1 MRRQAVSL
9 FAIALAARL
18 LFLHATPDSAWAG
31 SALYKGDAALWLEWA
46 SALEQ
51 GRAFELGL
59 PLRPPGMA
67 YLVAAA
73 GSASLAG
80 VAWLKLLWCVLGAAV
95 VALFAAAARQSFG
108 ARVAWVSGLLCAFS
122 TGLLALSTSLNNE
135 TPYLVLV
142 GASFLFHPSLLAA
155 RRVWLFAPWAAL
167 HALACLIRVEHLAL
181 FLLLAGWLGLRWWRG
196 ESRPGARTL
205 AAAGVAAAIGFLV
218 PLAPWHLHAWR
229 AIARFNQGDP
239 ATGAAEREALAAV
252 ERALSGLRWEQS
264 ARLARDELPAFARR
278 QAALF
283 VAATVAYRGATV
295 VRGADFAVL
304 DEAFGCRPPPLPA
317 HPFVAL
323 YGPLSFA
330 LAHHPRAGAGFS
342 RAALNEPPPLAGG
355 AARYPPALV
364 AGLPP
369 PNLALVYPPHACL
382 VADGYRHGWGSIRAR
397 PAAALGRAGEALH
410 HFWAGA
416 ALGFTGSG
424 LPLGLAGARA
434 PVDLVVPDPRPVVTL
449 WRLAWLALCVLGVAA
464 ARERDAL
471 APWLLLLASKL
482 LVTVLFFGYARQG
495 AACIPALAPL
505 AALAIDRWLLVPA
518 ASRWARVPR
527 FAATLLVL
535 LALGMEAER
544 SLDPPVLRLDGSP
557 INSHDPLAAEDHA
570 AHQLTVEGSPSR

>member
-1 MRRQAVSL
+1 MRRQALSL

-46 SALEQ
+46 AALEQ
-51 GRAFELGL
+51 GRPFELGL

-67 YLVAAA
+67 YLVAAL
-73 GSASLAG
+73 GSGSLAG
-80 VAWLKLLWCVLGAAV
+80 VAWLKLLGCVLGAAV

-135 TPYLVLV
+135 TPYLALA
-142 GASFLFHPSLLAA
+142 GASFLFHPALLAA
-155 RRVWLFAPWAAL
+155 RRAWLFAPWAAI
-167 HALACLIRVEHLAL
+167 HALACLIRVEHLLL
-181 FLLLAGWLGLRWWRG
+181 FLLLAGWLALRWWHA
-196 ESRPGARTL
+196 ESRPGTRAL
-205 AAAGVAAAIGFLV
+205 AAVAAAAAIGFLA
-218 PLAPWHLHAWR
+218 PLVPWHLHAWR
-229 AIARFNQGDP
+229 AIARFNEGDS
-239 ATGAAEREALAAV
+239 AAGAAELQAVADVENALAGV
-252 ERALSGLRWEQS
+252 RWDDS
-264 ARLARDELPAFARR
+264 ARRARDELPAFARR

-283 VAATVAYRGATV
+283 VAATVAHRGGTV
-295 VRGADFAVL
+295 VRGADFSVL
-304 DEAFGCRPPPLPA
+304 DEAFGCRPLPLPA

-330 LAHHPRAGAGFS
+330 LAHHPSAGAGFG
-342 RAALNEPPPLAGG
+342 RAALNERPPLAGG
-355 AARYPPALV
+355 AGRYPPALV

-382 VADGYRHGWGSIRAR
+382 VAEGYRHGWRSIRAR
-397 PAAALGRAGEALH
+397 PAVALRRAGEALRL
-410 HFWAGA
+410 FWSGA
-416 ALGFTGSG
+416 ALGLTGSG
-424 LPLGLAGARA
+424 LPLGLEGARA
-434 PVDLVVPDPRPVVTL
+434 PVDLAVPEPRPAVTL
-449 WRLAWLALCVLGVAA
+449 WRLAWLALCVLGVVA
-464 ARERDAL
+464 ARERGAL

-518 ASRWARVPR
+518 ARRWPR
-527 FAATLLVL
+527 APRSAATLLVL
-535 LALGMEAER
+535 VALGMEAER

-557 INSHDPLAAEDHA
+557 ITARDPLAAEDHA
-570 AHQLTVEGSPSR
+570 AHRLTVGDPPSR

>member
-1 MRRQAVSL
+1 MRRQVVAL
-9 FAIALAARL
+9 FALALAARL
-18 LFLHATPDSAWAG
+18 LFLYATPDSAWAG

-46 SALEQ
+46 AALEQ

-67 YLVAAA
+67 YLVAALGS
-73 GSASLAG
+73 GSAAA
-80 VAWLKLLWCVLGAAV
+80 VPWLKLLWCLLGAAA

-108 ARVAWVSGLLCAFS
+108 ARVGWASGLLCAFS
-122 TGLLALSTSLNNE
+122 TGLLALSTSLNSE
-135 TPYLVLV
+135 TPYLALV
-142 GASFLFHPSLLAA
+142 GASFLFHPALLAA

-167 HALACLIRVEHLAL
+167 HAVACLIRVEHLAL
-181 FLLLAGWLGLRWWRG
+181 FLLLAGWLALRRWRG
-196 ESRPGARTL
+196 ESKPSAL
-205 AAAGVAAAIGFLV
+205 AAAGLAAAIGFLA

-229 AIARFNQGDP
+229 ALARFNHGG
-239 ATGAAEREALAAV
+239 ATTGAAERQAV
-252 ERALSGLRWEQS
+252 AEVEQAVSGLRWEES
-264 ARLARDELPAFARR
+264 ARRARDELPAFARR

-295 VRGADFAVL
+295 VRGADFSLL
-304 DEAFGCRPPPLPA
+304 DEAFGCRPRPLPA
-317 HPFVAL
+317 RPFVAL

-355 AARYPPALV
+355 AGRYPPALV

-382 VADGYRHGWGSIRAR
+382 VADGYRHGWRSIRAQ
-397 PAAALGRAGEALH
+397 PAAALRRAGEAMRL
-410 HFWAGA
+410 FWAGA
-416 ALGFTGSG
+416 ALGLTGRG
-424 LPLGLAGARA
+424 LPLGLDGLRR
-434 PVDLVVPDPRPVVTL
+434 PVDLAVPEPRPAVTL
-449 WRLAWLALCVLGVAA
+449 WRLASLAVCGLGVVA
-464 ARERDAL
+464 ARQRAAL

-518 ASRWARVPR
+518 ARRSARAPR
-527 FAATLLVL
+527 LAAALLVL
-535 LALGMEAER
+535 LGLGMEAQR
-544 SLDPPVLRLDGSP
+544 FLDPPVLRLDGSP
-557 INSHDPLAAEDHA
+557 ITARDPLAAEDHA
-570 AHQLTVEGSPSR
+570 AHRLTVEGPPSR